1 MFHKGEIF
9 FSIIRIDKYS
19 VYTRCAIWITGR
31 KCKFIAFLSLTNTWY
46 YLFYVA
52 RKKIKKTFWFV
63 VCSWFCGSAHL
74 HDIQSLFSSTFF
86 SFSCCLF
93 CFVCKESLDRF
104 PLSQIG
110 MDNPLDSKGI
120 SLALKDTIYFTDSS
134 STCVCVSECG
144 WKFMH
149 SQQIC
154 KNVKYNNSKQIVRIQ
169 CQRII
174 PSRGSL

>member
-1 MFHKGEIF
+1 MKLILQYFCQRCPKPIRQHLSLIVLHSRKFFHKGEIF
-9 FSIIRIDKYS
+9 VSIIRIDKYS

-104 PLSQIG
+104 PLS
-110 MDNPLDSKGI
+110 
-120 SLALKDTIYFTDSS
+120 
-134 STCVCVSECG
+134 
-144 WKFMH
+144 
-149 SQQIC
+149 
-154 KNVKYNNSKQIVRIQ
+154 
-169 CQRII
+169 
-174 PSRGSL
+174 

>member
-1 MFHKGEIF
+1 MKLILQYFCQRCPKPIRQHLSLIVLHSRKFFHKGEIF
-9 FSIIRIDKYS
+9 VSIIRIDKYS

-86 SFSCCLF
+86 FFFVLPVLF
-93 CFVCKESLDRF
+93 CMQGELGPFSLV
-104 PLSQIG
+104 
-110 MDNPLDSKGI
+110 LDWDG
-120 SLALKDTIYFTDSS
+120 
-134 STCVCVSECG
+134 
-144 WKFMH
+144 
-149 SQQIC
+149 
-154 KNVKYNNSKQIVRIQ
+154 
-169 CQRII
+169 
-174 PSRGSL
+174 

>member
-1 MFHKGEIF
+1 MSQTNKTSSQFDGLALKEKYFIKEKYSLP
-9 FSIIRIDKYS
+9 SIIGIDKYS

-110 MDNPLDSKGI
+110 MDNPVDSKGI
-120 SLALKDTIYFTDSS
+120 SSALKDTIYFTDR
-134 STCVCVSECG
+134 T
-144 WKFMH
+144 
-149 SQQIC
+149 
-154 KNVKYNNSKQIVRIQ
+154 
-169 CQRII
+169 
-174 PSRGSL
+174 